1 MFEIL
6 TSDSEENGR
15 METGQHGL
23 QRSLEEALHISRFA
37 VNNAPISIFHVSANR
52 RIIDAN
58 DHACLSHGYTRE
70 ELRGMDI
77 LEIDATLTPEK
88 WVEHRKLVDIN
99 GSRTFETVHRRKN
112 GSRFPVEVSTKFYV
126 YQGKRFSVSFAHDIT
141 ERKRADLALEEAEEW
156 FRAMFENIVIG
167 VYQIAPDGKVLN
179 ANPALAKM
187 LGFSSTEELTKNNL
201 RDSHLGPDYLSADFR
216 RKIDKD
222 GQVVGL
228 ERAWRKL
235 DGSVLWVRESVRA
248 IRDDTGTVM
257 YYEGTAED
265 ITYRM
270 EMEEALRKSEEQ
282 YRSFFEEDVTAAFLT
297 LPDGTIDACNPAFVR
312 MFGFKSRDEAL
323 STKVTNLYP
332 DEDAYRKV
340 VESIEEDRTLA
351 DHELELR
358 KRDGTPAYVRANFV
372 GIFDESDN
380 LVGIKQYIID
390 ETTCKSL
397 EQQLIQ
403 AQKLEGI
410 GRLAGGVA
418 HDYNNILS
426 VILGHGGLMLK
437 RLRAE
442 DPIYRQVEAIINAAN
457 RAAELTRRLLA
468 FARKEIVSPKV
479 VNLNSSIESIQ
490 KMLERL
496 IGENVRL
503 LFSPGSD
510 LWNIKI
516 DPTQI
521 DQVLINLATN
531 ARDAI
536 HDVGTITIETS
547 NVRID
552 ERFIHGH
559 MDFQRGDYVQLAFTD
574 SGKGMDRETKEKI
587 FEPFFTTK
595 PKGQGT
601 GLGLST
607 VYGIVKQNGGNLN
620 VYSEPG
626 KGTTFRIYF
635 PRFVGN
641 IKELEQKPLL
651 ESLSGTETIL
661 AVEDQPDLLE
671 LAKNSLEEFGYK
683 VVTALSPGEAIL
695 LCGTCHDEISL
706 LLTDIIMPTM
716 NGKELRSK
724 IEKIKPSIKTVF
736 MSGYTADVITD
747 GGMLDE
753 GVEFIQKP
761 FTPQALAKKVR
772 DVLSSK

>member
-1 MFEIL
+1 M
-6 TSDSEENGR
+6 SAPEENTR
-15 METGQHGL
+15 LDSQELGL
-23 QRSLEEALHISRFA
+23 RRSREEALHVAQFA
-37 VNNAPISIFHVSANR
+37 VSNVPISIFHVSTNR
-52 RIIDAN
+52 RIIDVN
-58 DHACLSHGYTRE
+58 DYACRSHGYTRE
-70 ELRGMDI
+70 ELCGMDI
-77 LEIDATLTPEK
+77 LEIDTTLTPEK
-88 WVEHRKLVDIN
+88 WIEHRRLVDVS

-112 GSRFPVEVSTKFYV
+112 GARFPVEVSVKV
-126 YQGKRFSVSFAHDIT
+126 YEYHGKRFSVSFAHDIT

-167 VYQIAPDGKVLN
+167 VYQITPDGKILN

-187 LGFSSTEELTKNNL
+187 LGYFSTQELIKSNL
-201 RDSHLGPDYLSADFR
+201 RENNLGPDYSSTDFR

-228 ERAWRKL
+228 ERPWRKS
-235 DGSVLWVRESVRA
+235 DGSAVWVCESVRA
-248 IRDDTGTVM
+248 IRDDAGTVM

-297 LPDGTIDACNPAFVR
+297 FPDGTINACNPAFVK
-312 MFGFKSRDEAL
+312 MFGFKSREEAL
-323 STKVTNLYP
+323 STKVTELYP
-332 DEDAYRKV
+332 NGDSYKMLLEL
-340 VESIEEDRTLA
+340 IEEERMLA
-351 DHELELR
+351 EHELELKR
-358 KRDGTPAYVRANFV
+358 RDGSSAYVRANFV
-372 GIFDESDN
+372 GIFDGSND
-380 LVGIKQYIID
+380 LIGIKQYIID
-390 ETTCKSL
+390 ETERKSL

-426 VILGHGGLMLK
+426 VILGHGELIRKKLLK
-437 RLRAE
+437 E
-442 DPIYRQVEAIINAAN
+442 DPVYRQVEAIINAAN

-496 IGENVRL
+496 IGENIRL
-503 LFSPGSD
+503 LFSPSD
-510 LWNIKI
+510 NLWNIKI
-516 DPTQI
+516 DPTQV

-536 HDVGTITIETS
+536 QDVGTITIEVS
-547 NVRID
+547 NVKID

-559 MDFQRGDYVQLAFTD
+559 MDFVPGDYVQLAFTD
-574 SGKGMDRETKEKI
+574 SGKGMDKETKEKI

-595 PKGQGT
+595 PKSHGT

-635 PRFVGN
+635 PRFVGDR
-641 IKELEQKPLL
+641 KETEQKPQL

-661 AVEDQPDLLE
+661 VVEDHADLLE
-671 LAKNSLEEFGYK
+671 LARSSLEEFGYK

-695 LCGTCHDEISL
+695 LCGTYHEEISL
-706 LLTDIIMPTM
+706 LLTDVIMPIM
-716 NGKELRSK
+716 NGKELRSR
-724 IEKIKPSIKTVF
+724 IEKIKPGIKTVF
-736 MSGYTADVITD
+736 MSGYTANVITD

-753 GVEFIQKP
+753 GIEFIQKP
-761 FTPQALAKKVR
+761 FTPQTLAKRVR
-772 DVLSSK
+772 DVLTSK